1 MLCLWASSLTWFGVA
16 DSLSLPVTC
25 IALNLFM
32 EMAPLDTPRALT
44 AGGAGAGR
52 CLQMSLSC
60 FGTAGFLA
68 AVTPQ
73 QLCAEPSMSYQFFFF
88 FTPFVHLCDTA
99 IMVCEY
105 AARAFI
111 LGGFIITISSC
122 WHCLCISLEL
132 VCLAGFLTGQ
142 SCLQACS
149 WGDGRKY
156 LALKLSLG
164 QTLHPC
170 VSRGSR
176 AIPPLLL
183 GSYFTFEWYKGSL
196 VPWCNGIMEKQWD
209 VKLFSFL
216 SR

>member
-1 MLCLWASSLTWFGVA
+1 MHCIELVHGDGPSRYTKSAHRWRCRSRKVLADVLVLLWYHRFLGCSDSPATLC
-16 DSLSLPVTC
+16 
-25 IALNLFM
+25 
-32 EMAPLDTPRALT
+32 RA
-44 AGGAGAGR
+44 
-52 CLQMSLSC
+52 QHVS
-60 FGTAGFLA
+60 
-68 AVTPQ
+68 PI
-73 QLCAEPSMSYQFFFF
+73 FFFF
-88 FTPFVHLCDTA
+88 IPFVHLCDTA

-105 AARAFI
+105 AARAVI
-111 LGGFIITISSC
+111 LGGFIITVSSC

-183 GSYFTFEWYKGSL
+183 GSYFTFE
-196 VPWCNGIMEKQWD
+196 
-209 VKLFSFL
+209 
-216 SR
+216 

>member
-1 MLCLWASSLTWFGVA
+1 
-16 DSLSLPVTC
+16 
-25 IALNLFM
+25 
-32 EMAPLDTPRALT
+32 
-44 AGGAGAGR
+44 
-52 CLQMSLSC
+52 
-60 FGTAGFLA
+60 
-68 AVTPQ
+68 
-73 QLCAEPSMSYQFFFF
+73 
-88 FTPFVHLCDTA
+88 
-99 IMVCEY
+99 MVCEY

-111 LGGFIITISSC
+111 LGGFIITVSSC

-183 GSYFTFEWYKGSL
+183 GSYFTFE
-196 VPWCNGIMEKQWD
+196 
-209 VKLFSFL
+209 
-216 SR
+216 

>member
-1 MLCLWASSLTWFGVA
+1 MVQEQEGACRCPCLALVPQIYWLQWLPSNSVHSPACLT
-16 DSLSLPVTC
+16 
-25 IALNLFM
+25 
-32 EMAPLDTPRALT
+32 
-44 AGGAGAGR
+44 
-52 CLQMSLSC
+52 
-60 FGTAGFLA
+60 
-68 AVTPQ
+68 
-73 QLCAEPSMSYQFFFF
+73 YFFFF
-88 FTPFVHLCDTA
+88 LPLLSTFFVTL
-99 IMVCEY
+99 ILVCEY

-111 LGGFIITISSC
+111 LGGFIITVSSC

-132 VCLAGFLTGQ
+132 VCLAGFLRGQ